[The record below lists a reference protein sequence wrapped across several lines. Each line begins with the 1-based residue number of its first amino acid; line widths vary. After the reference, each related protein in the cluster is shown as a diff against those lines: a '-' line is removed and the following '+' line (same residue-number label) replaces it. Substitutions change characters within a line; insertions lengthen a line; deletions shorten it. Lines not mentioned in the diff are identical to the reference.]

1 MTYKNLT
8 DTINS
13 IIIKLN
19 NIENYL
25 EKQNNKTKKYIYLE
39 RKLKILQEK
48 IPDKKILTKSV
59 DNKDLS
65 DVILNI
71 LDGLSEI
78 DSSIEGGL
86 DLVVENFNTTG
97 SPEKQP
103 IAIKFLIA
111 IFPVYLKW
119 KTLIS
124 NYHEQTY
131 KAVDLA
137 IERATGDPNDLDGH
151 IAGGKEKIIQ
161 KKFAPK
167 PTDLIPTFITY
178 VFVFISV
185 GEYKTFLSGLLN
197 RL

>member
-124 NYHEQTY
+124 RLGPSVEKREQ
-131 KAVDLA
+131 L
-137 IERATGDPNDLDGH
+137 
-151 IAGGKEKIIQ
+151 
-161 KKFAPK
+161 
-167 PTDLIPTFITY
+167 
-178 VFVFISV
+178 
-185 GEYKTFLSGLLN
+185 
-197 RL
+197 